1 LFHVAVCGL
10 DRVAEQLESWV
21 TGLGLSKEKLHE
33 LFDPEVLYIL
43 VVAAFAELEDV
54 LDSFLL
60 FFSITKEFDVS
71 VFSLD
76 RVSERFEPGVTGLG
90 VTKEEVDRLLGA
102 EVL

>member
-1 LFHVAVCGL
+1 M
-10 DRVAEQLESWV
+10 
-21 TGLGLSKEKLHE
+21 SKEKLHE

-43 VVAAFAELEDV
+43 VVAAFAELEDA
-54 LDSFLL
+54 LDSFLP
-60 FFSITKEFDVS
+60 ITKEFDVS

-102 EVL
+102 VVL

>member
-1 LFHVAVCGL
+1 MFHVAVCGL
-10 DRVAEQLESWV
+10 DRVESWV

-54 LDSFLL
+54 LESFLP
-60 FFSITKEFDVS
+60 ITKEFDVS